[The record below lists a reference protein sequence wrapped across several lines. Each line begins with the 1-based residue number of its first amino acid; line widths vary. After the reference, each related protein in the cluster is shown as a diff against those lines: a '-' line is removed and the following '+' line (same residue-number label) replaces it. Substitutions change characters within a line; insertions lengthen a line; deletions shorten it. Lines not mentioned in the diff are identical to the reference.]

1 MSSEMICPVCHFGH
15 IPRDKDTCPQCDSDL
30 ICFKLLDALA
40 DLPMDSKQDPSDKA
54 FKQIPGREGSGSDAG
69 RTTKSKIPW
78 VAFLLGGFLLILV
91 CFVGYASQRFLAME
105 SMVEKIES
113 HLVQTTTAFNKNPNT
128 LIKTLKAGTEQ
139 MNHLEKRVEKRVEKL
154 VGMAKENELRL
165 TRILMKKENRSKIS
179 ENQDK
184 RESTCF
190 NIYRA
195 KEEDTLWTIARDLY
209 GSGIF
214 YPVLMENN
222 PKLSVYSIGSK
233 DSIRYMCDKTRVA
246 SVYKT
251 IIGYKQNRPF
261 WKYRVRPG
269 DTRKGIIKRYC
280 LNQKDCLVEDKLLKP
295 VLKPVLEPVLEPGM
309 TIGVFL
315 E

>member
-1 MSSEMICPVCHFGH
+1 MNSEIICPVCHFGH

-30 ICFKLLDALA
+30 ICFKLLDALP
-40 DLPMDSKQDPSDKA
+40 DLPTDSKPDPSDSA
-54 FKQIPGREGSGSDAG
+54 FKQTVGQEGSWSDAG
-69 RTTKSKIPW
+69 RTTKRKIPW
-78 VAFLLGGFLLILV
+78 VAVVLGGILLTLVFL
-91 CFVGYASQRFLAME
+91 VGYAGQRFLAME
-105 SMVEKIES
+105 SMVEKIDIHMS
-113 HLVQTTTAFNKNPNT
+113 QMTMAFNENPNR
-128 LIKTLKAGTEQ
+128 LIKTLETVTRQ
-139 MNHLEKRVEKRVEKL
+139 MNHLEKRVEKL

-165 TRILMKKENRSKIS
+165 PPILMKKENMSKIS

-184 RESTCF
+184 RESACF

-209 GSGIF
+209 GSGMF

-222 PKLSVYSIGSK
+222 PKLSVYSIGSQ

-251 IIGYKQNRPF
+251 IIGYKQNRSF

-280 LNQKDCLVEDKLLKP
+280 LNQKNCLVEDKL
-295 VLKPVLEPVLEPGM
+295 LEPVLEPGM

>member
-1 MSSEMICPVCHFGH
+1 MNSEMICPVCHFGH
-15 IPRDKDTCPQCDSDL
+15 IPWDKDTCPQCDSDL

-40 DLPMDSKQDPSDKA
+40 DLPTDSKPDPSDKA
-54 FKQIPGREGSGSDAG
+54 LNQSVGREGSWSADAS
-69 RTTKSKIPW
+69 RTTKSKISW
-78 VAFLLGGFLLILV
+78 VGFVLGGILLTLV
-91 CFVGYASQRFLAME
+91 CLVGYAGHRFLAME

-113 HLVQTTTAFNKNPNT
+113 HMVQMTTTFNKNPNRM
-128 LIKTLKAGTEQ
+128 IKTLKVGTRQ
-139 MNHLEKRVEKRVEKL
+139 MNHLEKRVEKL

-165 TRILMKKENRSKIS
+165 TRILMKKENMSKIS

-184 RESTCF
+184 RESPCF

-246 SVYKT
+246 GVYKT

-280 LNQKDCLVEDKLLKP
+280 LNQKNCLVEDKL
-295 VLKPVLEPVLEPGM
+295 LEPVLEPGM

>member
-1 MSSEMICPVCHFGH
+1 MNSEMICPVCHFGH

-30 ICFKLLDALA
+30 ICFKLLDALP
-40 DLPMDSKQDPSDKA
+40 DLPTDSTKSVPSDKA
-54 FKQIPGREGSGSDAG
+54 LNQTVGQEGSGSDVG

-78 VAFLLGGFLLILV
+78 GGVLLGGILLILV
-91 CFVGYASQRFLAME
+91 CLVGYTGHRFLAME

-113 HLVQTTTAFNKNPNT
+113 HKVQMTATFNENRNRRVET
-128 LIKTLKAGTEQ
+128 LEASTSQ
-139 MNHLEKRVEKRVEKL
+139 MNHLEKQVEKL

-165 TRILMKKENRSKIS
+165 TPILMKKENMSKIS

-184 RESTCF
+184 QKSACF
-190 NIYRA
+190 KTYRA

-222 PKLSVYSIGSK
+222 PELSVYSIGSK

-246 SVYKT
+246 GVYKT

-261 WKYRVRPG
+261 WKYRVRAG

-280 LNQKDCLVEDKLLKP
+280 LNPKNCLVEDSS
-295 VLKPVLEPVLEPGM
+295 LEPVLEPGM

>member
-1 MSSEMICPVCHFGH
+1 MNSEMICPVCHFGH
-15 IPRDKDTCPQCDSDL
+15 IPRDNDTCPQCDSDL

-40 DLPMDSKQDPSDKA
+40 DLPTDSKPDVCDTA
-54 FKQIPGREGSGSDAG
+54 FNQTVDQEGSWSDAG
-69 RTTKSKIPW
+69 RTTKSKTPW

-91 CFVGYASQRFLAME
+91 CFVGYAGQRFLAME

-113 HLVQTTTAFNKNPNT
+113 HMSQMTTAFNKNPNRM
-128 LIKTLKAGTEQ
+128 IKTLEAGTRQ
-139 MNHLEKRVEKRVEKL
+139 MNHLEKRVGKL

-165 TRILMKKENRSKIS
+165 TRILIKKENMSKIS

-184 RESTCF
+184 RESACF
-190 NIYRA
+190 KTYRA

-222 PKLSVYSIGSK
+222 PRLSVYSIGSK

-246 SVYKT
+246 GVYKT

-280 LNQKDCLVEDKLLKP
+280 LNQKNCLVEDKLLE
-295 VLKPVLEPVLEPGM
+295 PVLEPVLEPGM
-309 TIGVFL
+309 TIGIFL

>member
-1 MSSEMICPVCHFGH
+1 MTCPVCHFGH

-30 ICFKLLDALA
+30 ICFKLLDALV
-40 DLPMDSKQDPSDKA
+40 DLPTDSKPDPSDKA
-54 FKQIPGREGSGSDAG
+54 LNQNVVREGSWSEAG

-78 VAFLLGGFLLILV
+78 IEFVLVVILLTLV
-91 CFVGYASQRFLAME
+91 CLVGYAGHRFFAME

-113 HLVQTTTAFNKNPNT
+113 HMVQMTTTFNKKPSRM
-128 LIKTLKAGTEQ
+128 IKTLKAGTRQ
-139 MNHLEKRVEKRVEKL
+139 MNHLEKRVEKL

-165 TRILMKKENRSKIS
+165 TRILMEQENMSKIS
-179 ENQDK
+179 ENNNK
-184 RESTCF
+184 REDTCF

-222 PKLSVYSIGSK
+222 PNLSVYSIGSK
-233 DSIRYMCDKTRVA
+233 DSIRYMCDKTKVA
-246 SVYKT
+246 GVYKT
-251 IIGYKQNRPF
+251 IIGYEQNRPF

-269 DTRKGIIKRYC
+269 DTREGIIKRYC
-280 LNQKDCLVEDKLLKP
+280 LNQKNCLVEDKLLE
-295 VLKPVLEPVLEPGM
+295 PVLEPALEPALEPGM